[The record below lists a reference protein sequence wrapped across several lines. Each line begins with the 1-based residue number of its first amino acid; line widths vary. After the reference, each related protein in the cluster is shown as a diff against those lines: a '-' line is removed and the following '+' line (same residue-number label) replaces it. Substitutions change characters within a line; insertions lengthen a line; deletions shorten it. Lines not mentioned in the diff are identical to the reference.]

1 MHCVTDGLVLKYVRP
16 QSGSWFHAWDLCASS
31 PKITMKACA
40 RVVVIEVDCHVLPQR
55 QLGSLTAIGPLPFF
69 KTLPH
74 WLHLFTH
81 VIVLHMYVFFK
92 IRRKPK
98 ANVTQYK
105 NYEQHHSC

>member
-69 KTLPH
+69 KNFTSLATLVYTCDC
-74 WLHLFTH
+74 FTH
-81 VIVLHMYVFFK
+81 VCFFQDK
-92 IRRKPK
+92 EKTKGQCYAI
-98 ANVTQYK
+98 
-105 NYEQHHSC
+105 